1 MTIGT
6 RETILQRIGVAV
18 REHRLRKNITQ
29 KMLAE
34 RSGISLTA
42 VKHLERGVG
51 ATLGS
56 FVQACRTLG
65 IDGWIAEI
73 EPRDELSPI
82 AYADALKKA
91 AQKKRRRAHV

>member
-82 AYADALKKA
+82 AYAEALKKA